1 MYVCSSRSAKS
12 CTNSSRSVG
21 VRCCQWGPSA
31 RRAVSC
37 TSKASAA
44 SLRTARRRPGRPAPG
59 LTGRRS
65 SILRAGSC
73 STFCTASVYS
83 RNVSVGDAAHA
94 GPTRPSRSASVTR
107 ILAVLIRG
115 APSGPEYTVHRR
127 SGRRSARPARD
138 FRRGLREL
146 PNETLQVAEHFQLE
160 QLQALP
166 EGVAEVGVA
175 ILLALEGPE
184 VGDDAWKA
192 VARDEVVGHQ
202 EGELVGRQRP
212 LAQVAHGEPARV
224 AERLQIQPPRGH
236 ARV

>member
-44 SLRTARRRPGRPAPG
+44 SLRTAARRG
-59 LTGRRS
+59 GRRS
-65 SILRAGSC
+65 SVLSAGSS

-83 RNVSVGDAAHA
+83 RNVSVGNAAHA

-175 ILLALEGPE
+175 VLLALEGPE
-184 VGDDAWKA
+184 VG
-192 VARDEVVGHQ
+192 
-202 EGELVGRQRP
+202 
-212 LAQVAHGEPARV
+212 
-224 AERLQIQPPRGH
+224 
-236 ARV
+236 